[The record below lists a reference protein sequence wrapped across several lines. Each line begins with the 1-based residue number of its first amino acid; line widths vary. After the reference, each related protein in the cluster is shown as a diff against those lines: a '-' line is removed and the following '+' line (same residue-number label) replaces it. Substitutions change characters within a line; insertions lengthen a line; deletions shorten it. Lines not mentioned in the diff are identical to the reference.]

1 MSLAVY
7 GRYYETISPV
17 LFLEAFDVNAHRSI
31 PLKVISASIDRAGA
45 RKVRFE
51 QQGQRPAVVKIDH
64 AEPIHTLFIDA
75 ETELGSAQIEVSAPR
90 TKADSYTPEAVWPV
104 RLKCGNLRVLM
115 FSDSGIPEAG
125 VLGKVLI
132 FALPKQVGTTLKL
145 VVADRVTEART
156 EAWGGAIV
164 DVLPAA
170 TRSLATIALANGSE
184 SCKADFV
191 FVARDA
197 GVRVENVRL
206 TEEGGQVALLASLGT
221 RYREVYALLAR
232 RGNSGE
238 PPGSLIDAFVLDVT
252 LNRGHVKLPLP
263 SKDTYQIRF
272 TPAPLETGFSAKGLD
287 VIVVP
292 QGGSFTLLAPIGEPA
307 LAQVAEAKPFILATL
322 AAQRPIFL
330 EQVANTSAQVRA
342 ALDKEKSLRD
352 TALLFVFGASLV
364 GLIVLMLTQIIP
376 SLRASRHLLS
386 DAEAETSL
394 APSWKV
400 FLPVL
405 LVVVTLVF
413 AVVALVLV
421 LQTL

>member
-7 GRYYETISPV
+7 GRYYEAISPV
-17 LFLEAFDVNAHRSI
+17 LLLEAFDVNAHRSI
-31 PLKVISASIDRAGA
+31 PVKVISANIDRAGA

-64 AEPIHTLFIDA
+64 AEAIHTLFIDA

-90 TKADSYTPEAVWPV
+90 TKADFHRAEAVWPV

-125 VLGKVLI
+125 VSGKVLI
-132 FALPKQVGTTLKL
+132 FALPKQVGATLKL
-145 VVADRVTEART
+145 VVGGKAIEARV

-164 DVLPAA
+164 DVLPAS
-170 TRSLATIALANGSE
+170 TRSLATIALANGSK

-206 TEEGGQVALLASLGT
+206 KEEGGQVALLASLGT

-232 RGNSGE
+232 RGNLGE
-238 PPGSLIDAFVLDVT
+238 PPGSLIDAYVLDVS

-272 TPAPLETGFSAKGLD
+272 TPAPLETGVSAKGSD

-292 QGGSFTLLAPIGEPA
+292 QGGSLALLEPIGEPE

-330 EQVANTSAQVRA
+330 EQVANTSAQVLA
-342 ALDKEKSLRD
+342 ALDKEKSFRD

-364 GLIVLMLTQIIP
+364 GLIVLMLTQVIP
-376 SLRASRHLLS
+376 SLRTSRHLAGEA
-386 DAEAETSL
+386 DAETFI
-394 APSWKV
+394 APSWRALVPV
-400 FLPVL
+400 FL
-405 LVVVTLVF
+405 VVMTLVF
-413 AVVALVLV
+413 AVVALILV